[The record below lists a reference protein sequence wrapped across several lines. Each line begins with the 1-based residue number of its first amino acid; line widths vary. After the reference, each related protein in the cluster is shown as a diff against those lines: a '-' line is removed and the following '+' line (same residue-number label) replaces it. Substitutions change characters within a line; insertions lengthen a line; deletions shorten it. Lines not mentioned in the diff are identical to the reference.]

1 LKFTVRHGSELGAT
15 MCALMLALTLLA
27 GARAAEPASSSLDAI
42 PSYLRAT
49 HETNGATAL
58 QVAMRCLK
66 PAHGRG
72 PDVWLAAVT
81 HIGTS
86 NYYAELQHFL
96 DAQPRVFFEAIR
108 ADDDGV
114 PRRGGEYSLQAD
126 LAKALGLTFQL
137 DQINYHRPH
146 FRNSDLTLE
155 ELTRLLSPATN
166 AVSAP
171 DGVPAEGA
179 MEFGAL
185 VQAMTGEGLM
195 GGLARLG
202 VGILGASTR
211 LQAATKVAMIELL
224 GQLPNDLTQIAGLPP
239 GMQKLMQILVEE
251 RNEAVV
257 RDVRKALAQRP
268 PLRSVAVFYGAGH
281 MADLEQRLCRA
292 LGYRPANE
300 RWLTAFDVNPQ
311 EAGISQFELDFT
323 TRLVRQQLQGLQRRP
338 PANATNAPA
347 ASR

>member
-1 LKFTVRHGSELGAT
+1 MAVPLLCLPFA
-15 MCALMLALTLLA
+15 LALLLC
-27 GARAAEPASSSLDAI
+27 ARAAETATPDLDAI
-42 PSYLRAT
+42 PAYLRT
-49 HETNGATAL
+49 TRETNGVAAL

-66 PAHGRG
+66 PARGRG
-72 PDVWLAAVT
+72 ADVWLVAVT

-86 NYYAELQHFL
+86 NYYAELQRFL
-96 DAQPRVFFEAIR
+96 DARGRVLFEAIR
-108 ADDDGV
+108 ADESGH
-114 PRRGGEYSLQAD
+114 PRRGEEYSLQAD
-126 LAKALGLTFQL
+126 LAKALGLAFQL
-137 DQINYHRPH
+137 DQINYDRPN
-146 FRNSDLTLE
+146 FRNSDLSVE
-155 ELTRLLSPATN
+155 ELARLFSPPTN
-166 AVSAP
+166 AVPSP

-179 MEFGAL
+179 VEFGAL

-202 VGILGASTR
+202 VGVLASSKR
-211 LQAATKVAMIELL
+211 LQAATKVAMIEVL

-239 GMQKLMQILVEE
+239 GMQRLMQILVEE

-268 PLRSVAVFYGAGH
+268 PLHSMAVFYGAGH
-281 MADLEQRLCRA
+281 MAHLEQRLCRA
-292 LGYRPANE
+292 LGYRPAEE
-300 RWLTAFDVNPQ
+300 RWLTAFDVNPR

-347 ASR
+347 TSR